1 MRGRRPKPFAISSDV
16 ERTLRGIAR
25 DVARPYFEVVRARI
39 LLARASGQRVKNI
52 ADKFQVD
59 ESLVWRIV
67 NNFSVNGFR
76 SLRPKAP
83 RSVAS
88 TPDLKA
94 PLRRPETH
102 ASIPPRQPEEN
113 ESSSRQPHLV
123 EIFGIDWG

>member
-59 ESLVWRIV
+59 ESVVWRIV
-67 NNFSVNGFR
+67 NSFTVNGFR
-76 SLRPKAP
+76 SLRPKTP

-94 PLRRPETH
+94 PLRRPEMH
-102 ASIPPRQPEEN
+102 ASASPRLPEKDEN
-113 ESSSRQPHLV
+113 ASRRPHPIETL
-123 EIFGIDWG
+123 GIDWG